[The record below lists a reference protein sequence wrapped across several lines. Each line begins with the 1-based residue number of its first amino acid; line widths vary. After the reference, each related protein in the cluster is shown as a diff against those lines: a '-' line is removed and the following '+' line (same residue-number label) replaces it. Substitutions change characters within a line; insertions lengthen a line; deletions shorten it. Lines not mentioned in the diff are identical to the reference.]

1 MSNANKQKGK
11 SEADLVDKL
20 NYKNLSDVMLHE
32 LTCLKANRQVYLKR
46 GGTFFLSSREEA
58 LSVLKEKKSQT
69 GDKNSKQICTR
80 ATPPGEKS
88 PKGK

>member
-1 MSNANKQKGK
+1 MSNANKQKSK
-11 SEADLVDKL
+11 NEADLVDKL

-58 LSVLKEKKSQT
+58 LSVLKGKYQNE
-69 GDKNSKQICTR
+69 
-80 ATPPGEKS
+80 EKS
-88 PKGK
+88 

>member
-69 GDKNSKQICTR
+69 GEKNS
-80 ATPPGEKS
+80 
-88 PKGK
+88 